1 MVESTGASTSPGPLV
16 RTRGLC
22 MEKTFGVFFSVSD
35 YVVAS
40 FNFHSPCTFP
50 NIFVS
55 TTSNLKC
62 LYEIG
67 NMGIISR

>member
-1 MVESTGASTSPGPLV
+1 MVESMGASTSPEPLV

-22 MEKTFGVFFSVSD
+22 MEKPSGVFFSVSD

-40 FNFHSPCTFP
+40 FNFYSPCTFP
-50 NIFVS
+50 NTFVS
-55 TTSNLKC
+55 TTCNLKC

-67 NMGIISR
+67 NMGIFSG